1 MKYISRFAALLM
13 ALMMMV
19 GNAGAE
25 MSLDGLTQ
33 NELDWL
39 YLAASDAEDMY
50 LTGVLGVAESFR
62 SEDAEAWEN
71 LGYALQWYLIDANGE
86 RVALP
91 GETGSAIDIT
101 YAMTEQRFVCMAT
114 DEQGEEPSPVYVVQA
129 QMEDLEAY
137 LGYLFD
143 NAIDEDGCYI
153 QNMVYQYL
161 TDTWNVE
168 TDDGNLG
175 ARVVAEWRAN
185 WSDSDLYFDM
195 MCTCV
200 VDGLVAADHCVL
212 APDAEHDP
220 SCLWYKGAAMLQ
232 LEEGTDATGKPSY
245 TLYITVNNEDIVLA
259 VSEMLDGQ
267 NHYFRDVRQG
277 EAGLYVAWLYIDDE
291 GNPWLMP
298 LESSREI
305 PAE

>member
-13 ALMMMV
+13 ALLMVV

-25 MSLDGLTQ
+25 MPLDGLTQ
-33 NELDWL
+33 NELNWL

-50 LTGVLGVAESFR
+50 LTGVLGVTESFR
-62 SEDAEAWEN
+62 SEDAEAWKN
-71 LGYALQWYLIDANGE
+71 LGYALQWYLIDTNGE
-86 RVALP
+86 RIILP
-91 GETGSAIDIT
+91 GETDTSLTVT
-101 YAMTEQRFVCMAT
+101 YTMTEQRFVCVAT
-114 DEQGEEPSPVYVVQA
+114 DAQEDTPVYVVQA
-129 QMEDLEAY
+129 QTENLEDY

-161 TDTWNVE
+161 TDTWNIE
-168 TDDGNLG
+168 TDNGNLG
-175 ARVVAEWRAN
+175 ARVVAEWQAEWR
-185 WSDSDLYFDM
+185 DSELCFDM
-195 MCTCV
+195 ICSCV

-212 APDAEHDP
+212 APDAKHDP
-220 SCLWYKGAAMLQ
+220 SCMWYKGEAMLQ
-232 LEEGTDATGKPSY
+232 LKEGADATGKPSY
-245 TLYITVNNEDIVLA
+245 TLYITVNDEDIVLA

-267 NHYFRDVRQG
+267 HHYFRDVRQG

-298 LESSREI
+298 LESERET
-305 PAE
+305 PAQ

>member
-13 ALMMMV
+13 VLMMVV

-25 MSLDGLTQ
+25 MPLDGLTQ

-50 LTGVLGVAESFR
+50 LTGVLGVTESFN
-62 SEDAEAWEN
+62 SSDAEAWQN
-71 LGYALQWYLIDANGE
+71 LGYALQWYVIDTNGE
-86 RVALP
+86 RIALP
-91 GETGSAIDIT
+91 GETGPSINIT
-101 YAMTEQRFVCMAT
+101 YTMTEQQFVCVAT
-114 DEQGEEPSPVYVVQA
+114 DEQGEELSPLYVVQA
-129 QMEDLEAY
+129 QTEDLEAY

-143 NAIDEDGCYI
+143 NAMDETGCYI

-168 TDDGNLG
+168 NADGNLG
-175 ARVVAEWRAN
+175 ARVVAEWQAEWR
-185 WSDSDLYFDM
+185 DSDLYFDM
-195 MCTCV
+195 MCSCV
-200 VDGLVAADHCVL
+200 VDGLIAADHCVL
-212 APDAEHDP
+212 APDAKHDP
-220 SCLWYKGAAMLQ
+220 SCMWYKGTAALN
-232 LEEGTDATGKPSY
+232 LKEGTDETGKPSY
-245 TLYITVNNEDIVLA
+245 TLYITVNSEDIVLA

-267 NHYFRDVRQG
+267 HHYFRDVRQG

-298 LESSREI
+298 LESERET
-305 PAE
+305 PAQ